1 MRHLSVRVAVLA
13 AAAATLSWSAFN
25 TVSAQTRS
33 SGELETPGQ
42 ADAFVDSIGADSKF
56 SYRGSPYVRL
66 FPTISKMLIDSG
78 IRHLRDSAPPTP
90 DYLERMAT
98 LGSHGIRHSAG
109 FTVKAKPGHI
119 TSILTTFAPYV
130 DFVESQNEYDS
141 QRKNN
146 PNWISELIAAQKTLY
161 TTVHGNPA
169 FNGITVLGP
178 ALSHQQLYA
187 ALGPLD
193 QYEDAGNLHYSPC
206 DYHPGVNIVGHEGMR
221 RMHRLLRTSTVTK
234 PIWTTE
240 AGYNDMSRVCRV
252 PDDVIAK
259 YDPRTSAL
267 RWNLGEPRTYYYQL
281 VDLPSDP
288 TFGNMGLIFADGSP
302 KPQFTALASLIH
314 VLNDPGRP
322 FTPTPLHYAMSGDT
336 QNVDHTLLQ
345 KRDGRYELLL
355 WLEVPSWKSLDN
367 HRSGVPIDVQPQTVS
382 ISLPTSITS
391 ATIYRYASDW
401 NLTSAPL
408 PVKNQSAQVKVTDA
422 ISVIE
427 LK

>member
-1 MRHLSVRVAVLA
+1 MRHLPVRAAVLSA
-13 AAAATLSWSAFN
+13 AVAMLSCSAFS
-25 TVSAQTRS
+25 VALSAQTHS
-33 SGELETPGQ
+33 SAIETPGQ
-42 ADAFVDSIGADSKF
+42 ADAFVNSIGADSKF
-56 SYRGSPYVRL
+56 SYRGTPYVRL
-66 FPTISKMLIDSG
+66 FPTISKLLIDSG
-78 IRHLRDSAPPTP
+78 IRHLRDSAPATP

-98 LGSHGIRHSAG
+98 LGAHGINHSQG
-109 FTVKAKPGHI
+109 FNVKATAAHI
-119 TSILTTFAPYV
+119 TSTLKTFAPYV

-141 QRKNN
+141 QRRNN
-146 PNWISELIAAQKTLY
+146 PDWISELIAAQKTLY

-206 DYHPGVNIVGHEGMR
+206 DYHPGVDIRGHEGMR
-221 RMHRLLRTSTVTK
+221 RMHRLLRSSTQTK

-240 AGYNDMSRVCRV
+240 AGYNDGSRVCRV

-281 VDLPSDP
+281 VDLLSDP

-302 KPQFTALASLIH
+302 KPQFTALSSLIH
-314 VLNDPGRP
+314 VLNDPGRA
-322 FTPTPLHYAMSGDT
+322 FTPTPLRYSMSGDT
-336 QNVDHTLLQ
+336 RNVDHTLLQ
-345 KRDGRYELLL
+345 KRDGRYELLV
-355 WLEVPSWKSLDN
+355 WLELPAWKSLDN
-367 HRSGVPIDVQPQTVS
+367 HLSGMPIDVPPQTVS
-382 ISLPTSITS
+382 ISLPASITS
-391 ATIYRYASDW
+391 ATIYRYAPNW
-401 NLTSAPL
+401 NLTPAPL
-408 PVKNQSAQVKVTDA
+408 SVRNQSAEVKVTDA